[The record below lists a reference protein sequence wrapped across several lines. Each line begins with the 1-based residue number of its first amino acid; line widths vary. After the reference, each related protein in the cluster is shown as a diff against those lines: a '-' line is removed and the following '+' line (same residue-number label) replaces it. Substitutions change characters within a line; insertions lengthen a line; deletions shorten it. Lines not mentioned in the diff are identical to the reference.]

1 MYVWKKDGSLRLCV
15 EFFVSSMGGQYLR
28 VTHFLA
34 SRKVSRISGVI
45 NGSHH
50 WTKEKL
56 ITRDLLV
63 PTVNM

>member
-1 MYVWKKDGSLRLCV
+1 MCV
-15 EFFVSSMGGQYLR
+15 EKGWFSKTVLTFVSSIGGQYLR

-34 SRKVSRISGVI
+34 SRQVSRISEVI

-63 PTVNM
+63 PTVNI